1 MTNIR
6 AGKIITQRI
15 RSNKPI
21 DVKKVIYTT
30 SEDIF
35 ERKDTVL
42 DVAKDFRN
50 RLIKPIADWKTG
62 LPAYGEEG
70 YNILRQNLAS
80 YTSYVE
86 KLKQP
91 DAEKFVRLAIGEN
104 QLNALEEAGKKNV
117 DIRLFT
123 ETLEKS
129 LGKTIRSV
137 IIPN

>member
-1 MTNIR
+1 MSKIR

-15 RSNKPI
+15 RPNKPI
-21 DVKKVIYTT
+21 EVKKAIYTT

-50 RLIKPIADWKTG
+50 RLIKPIADWETG
-62 LPAYGEEG
+62 LPAYWEEG

-86 KLKQP
+86 KLKQA
-91 DAEKFVRLAIGEN
+91 DAEKFTRLAIGEN
-104 QLNALEEAGKKNV
+104 QLNALEEASKKNV

-129 LGKTIRSV
+129 LGKLIRSV